1 MLSIKRWFTRSSVI
15 QEQRYVFVLLR
26 VEKRLLKIEFKFVTG
41 GNNISLCN
49 TLAVV
54 IRFFIC

>member
-1 MLSIKRWFTRSSVI
+1 MVHTVI
-15 QEQRYVFVLLR
+15 CHSEQRYVFVLLR